1 MINKK
6 QTQTS
11 LIYKGEIKMLNRNES
26 YELALMSE
34 MEILVELL
42 ENSNDEVQQKAI
54 ISMLCDMVKYLNHNK
69 GVRK

>member
-11 LIYKGEIKMLNRNES
+11 LIYKGEIKMLNKNES
-26 YELALMSE
+26 YELALMQE

-42 ENSNDEVQQKAI
+42 ENSNDEAQQKAI
-54 ISMLCDMVKYLNHNK
+54 VSMLCDMVKYLNHNK
-69 GVRK
+69 GGRK

>member
-26 YELALMSE
+26 YEMALMQE

-42 ENSNDEVQQKAI
+42 ENSNDEAQQKAI
-54 ISMLCDMVKYLNHNK
+54 VSMLCDIVKYLNHK
-69 GVRK
+69 GGRK

>member
-11 LIYKGEIKMLNRNES
+11 LIYKGEIKMLNKNES
-26 YELALMSE
+26 YELALIQE

-42 ENSNDEVQQKAI
+42 ENSNDEAQQKAI
-54 ISMLCDMVKYLNHNK
+54 VSMLCDMVKYLNHK
-69 GVRK
+69 GGRK

>member
-11 LIYKGEIKMLNRNES
+11 LIYKGEIKMLNKNES
-26 YELALMSE
+26 YELALMQE

-42 ENSNDEVQQKAI
+42 ENSNDEAQQKAI
-54 ISMLCDMVKYLNHNK
+54 ISMLCDMVKYLNK
-69 GVRK
+69 GARK

>member
-26 YELALMSE
+26 YELALMQE

-42 ENSNDEVQQKAI
+42 ENSNDEAQQKAI
-54 ISMLCDMVKYLNHNK
+54 VSTLCDMVKYLNHNK

>member
-1 MINKK
+1 
-6 QTQTS
+6 
-11 LIYKGEIKMLNRNES
+11 MLNKNES
-26 YELALMSE
+26 YETALIQE

-54 ISMLCDMVKYLNHNK
+54 ISMLCDMIKYLNHNK

>member
-11 LIYKGEIKMLNRNES
+11 LIYKGEIKMLNKNES
-26 YELALMSE
+26 YELALMQE

-42 ENSNDEVQQKAI
+42 ENSNDEAQQKAI